1 MMQQRVYFESH
12 PAFPGGLRGHPQPDR
27 HLSVAP
33 DRSVRLPGRRVTA
46 RRPPSRRACPGTH
59 PSTLEAALRCPSTLR
74 AFPPPRHVRPDHVRP
89 DAAEVPVTQP
99 EHLRFGCVRE
109 RIDQLLQQD

>member
-1 MMQQRVYFESH
+1 MQQRVCFESH

-33 DRSVRLPGRRVTA
+33 DRSVRLSGRRVTA

-59 PSTLEAALRCPSTLR
+59 PSTLEAALRCPSALR
-74 AFPPPRHVRPDHVRP
+74 AFAPPRHVRP
-89 DAAEVPVTQP
+89 DAAEVPVTQS
-99 EHLRFGCVRE
+99 EHLRFGWVRE
-109 RIDQLLQQD
+109 RFNRLLQQD